1 MSDLS
6 HDQSADGTA
15 EKTVTPIQHT
25 GIIAWF
31 AHNHVAANLLMV
43 FILVAGFFSYQ
54 NLNKKTFP
62 EFNINSIQ
70 VTVPYLGAAPEEVE
84 FGVILK
90 VEEALEDIEGIKKT
104 TSRALEG
111 VGIVT
116 IELQSGY
123 SMSEKLDEVQM
134 QVDAITTFPEQ
145 TEKAIVAKEKFKS
158 QIMWLSVSGSMD
170 RRTRQ
175 MMAQDIRDDIIALP
189 SVNIAEIVG
198 SRDYEIS
205 IELSEQKLQK
215 YQLTFDDVAQAVKRS
230 SIDLPGGTIK
240 TQGGDILLRTTGQAY
255 TGEEFAKLVLRT
267 NSNGT
272 RLVLGDIANVKDGF
286 VEQEDFA
293 LFDGDKTSSIMVQ
306 STGEQNDLDIAS
318 EIKAYVAE
326 KNPNLP
332 EGAKLTVWGDSSYY
346 LNARLDMMISNL
358 LMGSFLVFIVLTL
371 FLRIRIAFW
380 VMLGIPISFFGAFIM
395 MPLLGDWSVSIN
407 LISLFAFIMVLGI
420 VVDDAIV
427 IGESAYAEI
436 QHSGHS
442 RDNIIKGTMRVAMPA
457 TFGVL
462 TTIAAFAPLLMID
475 ATFAAFFR
483 AIALVVSFCLMFS
496 LIESKWILPAHLVH
510 MKYVHL
516 TEQNSNWF
524 ERQQIKFK
532 KGLENFIHQRYK
544 PWLAKALLARYNTM
558 ASFIAILILSIGL
571 LVGGFVKLEVFP
583 SVPSDFIQGN
593 LTMIDGSAVSERNK
607 VIERIQKAAQAISK
621 NNPHQG
627 VEFIKHSMVFT
638 HGNTKATFVLELV
651 KPEQRE
657 LDAYQIEKLWR
668 EEIGEIP
675 GTKELRFFAGA
686 NAGGGAAIEFQLTGK
701 DYVALE
707 AAADDIQNKLSAYD
721 GVYDIRNSFSRGS
734 QEIQL
739 RIKPEA
745 EVLGLALADL
755 AKQVRQAFYGE
766 EAQRIQRGRD
776 ELKVMVRYPKADRV
790 SVSDLEDMWFRTPSG
805 EQVPFYQVADI
816 SIGQGF
822 SSITRVNQKR
832 SITISADI
840 DAQKVESRKV
850 ISEMNEISIPDILAN
865 YPSVKYGVEGASK
878 EQADFLAQLG
888 LAAIGA
894 LFLIYGLIAI
904 PTKSYAQ
911 PLVIMSVIPFGIIGA
926 IVGHW
931 LMGKTINMMSI
942 YGFIA
947 LTGVVV
953 NDSLIMVDFINK
965 AKGTGQRMIDIVIN
979 AGTARFRAILLTSLT
994 TFFGI
999 FPLYFEQSLQAQFI
1013 IPMAISLGFG
1023 IVFATVITLFLIP
1036 ALYLI
1041 KEDIHKL
1048 FSSKNA

>member
-1 MSDLS
+1 MSDFLEKS
-6 HDQSADGTA
+6 GEPTA
-15 EKTVTPIQHT
+15 KQQK

-31 AHNHVAANLLMV
+31 AYNHVAANLLMI

-62 EFNINSIQ
+62 EFNVNSIQ
-70 VTVPYLGAAPEEVE
+70 VTVPHLGAAPEEVE
-84 FGVILK
+84 LGVILK
-90 VEEALEDIEGIKKT
+90 VEEALENIEGIKKI

-134 QVDAITTFPEQ
+134 QVDAITTFAEQ
-145 TEKAIVAKEKFKS
+145 TEKPIIAKQEFQS
-158 QIMWLSVSGSMD
+158 QVMWLSVSGSMD

-175 MMAQDIRDDIIALP
+175 VMAQDIRDEIIALP
-189 SVNIAEIVG
+189 SVNIADIVG

-205 IELSEQKLQK
+205 IELSEEKLQK
-215 YQLTFDDVAQAVKRS
+215 YQLTFDAVSKAVKRS

-240 TQGGDILLRTTGQAY
+240 THGGDILLRTTGQVY
-255 TGEEFAKLVLRT
+255 TGDEYAKLVLRT
-267 NSNGT
+267 NIDGT
-272 RLVLGDIANVKDGF
+272 RLVLGDIAKVKDGF
-286 VEQEDFA
+286 VEREDFA
-293 LFDGDKTSSIMVQ
+293 LFNGEHTSSIMVK
-306 STGEQNDLDIAS
+306 STGEQNDLDIAA
-318 EIKAYVAE
+318 EIKVYVE
-326 KNPNLP
+326 LKNQTLP
-332 EGAKLTVWGDSSYY
+332 HGAKLTVWGDSSYY

-358 LMGSFLVFIVLTL
+358 LMGSLLVFIVLTL

-395 MPLLGDWSVSIN
+395 MPLMGEWSVSIN

-427 IGESAYAEI
+427 IGESSYAEI
-436 QHSGHS
+436 QRFGHS
-442 RDNIIKGTMRVAMPA
+442 TENVINGTMRVAMPA

-510 MKYVHL
+510 MKYIHL
-516 TEQNSNWF
+516 TEQNSNWL

-532 KGLENFIHQRYK
+532 KGLDNFIHHKYK
-544 PWLAKALLARYNTM
+544 PWLEKALIARYNTM
-558 ASFIAILILSIGL
+558 ATFIAILILSIGL
-571 LVGGFVKLEVFP
+571 LIGGFVKLEVFP

-607 VIERIQKAAQAISK
+607 VIERVQTAAATIAK
-621 NNPHQG
+621 DNPHQG
-627 VEFIKHSMVFT
+627 VGFIKHSMVFT
-638 HGNTKATFVLELV
+638 NGNTKATFVLELV

-657 LDAYQIEKLWR
+657 LDAYEIEKLWR
-668 EEIGEIP
+668 DEIGEIP
-675 GTKELRFFAGA
+675 GTKELRFYAGA

-707 AAADDIQNKLSAYD
+707 AAAIDIQEKLSSYD

-739 RIKPEA
+739 SIKPEA

-776 ELKVMVRYPKADRV
+776 ELKVMVRYPKENRI
-790 SVSDLEDMWFRTPSG
+790 SVSDLEDMWIRTPNG
-805 EQVPFYQVADI
+805 DKVPFYQVANI
-816 SIGQGF
+816 RIGQGF
-822 SSITRVNQKR
+822 STITRVNQKR
-832 SITISADI
+832 SLTISADI
-840 DAQKVESRKV
+840 DSQKVESRKV
-850 ISEMNEISIPDILAN
+850 ISEMNDNSIPEIIAN
-865 YPSVKYGVEGASK
+865 YPTVQYGVEGASK
-878 EQADFLAQLG
+878 EQTDFLRQLG

-894 LFLIYGLIAI
+894 MFLIYGLIAI
-904 PTKSYAQ
+904 PTKSYVQ
-911 PLVIMSVIPFGIIGA
+911 PIVIMSVIPFGIIGA

-931 LMGKTINMMSI
+931 LLDKTINMMSI

-965 AKGTGQRMIDIVIN
+965 AKSTGQRMIDVVIQ

-999 FPLYFEQSLQAQFI
+999 FPLFFEQSLQAQFI

-1041 KEDIHKL
+1041 KEDIQKL
-1048 FSSKNA
+1048 FS

>member
-1 MSDLS
+1 MSDFLEKS
-6 HDQSADGTA
+6 GEPTA
-15 EKTVTPIQHT
+15 KQQK

-31 AHNHVAANLLMV
+31 AYNHVAANLLMI

-62 EFNINSIQ
+62 EFNVNSIQ
-70 VTVPYLGAAPEEVE
+70 VTVPHLGAAPEEVE
-84 FGVILK
+84 LGVILK
-90 VEEALEDIEGIKKT
+90 VEEALENIEGIKKI

-134 QVDAITTFPEQ
+134 QVDAITTFAEQ
-145 TEKAIVAKEKFKS
+145 TEKPIIAKQEFQS
-158 QIMWLSVSGSMD
+158 QVMWLSVSGSMD

-175 MMAQDIRDDIIALP
+175 VMAQDIRDEIIALP
-189 SVNIAEIVG
+189 SVNIADIVG

-205 IELSEQKLQK
+205 IELSEEKLQK
-215 YQLTFDDVAQAVKRS
+215 YQLTFDAVSKAVKRS

-240 TQGGDILLRTTGQAY
+240 THGGDILLRTTGQVY
-255 TGEEFAKLVLRT
+255 TGDEYAKLVLRT
-267 NSNGT
+267 NIDGT
-272 RLVLGDIANVKDGF
+272 RLVLGDIAKVKDGF
-286 VEQEDFA
+286 VEREDFA
-293 LFDGDKTSSIMVQ
+293 LFNGEHTSSIMVK
-306 STGEQNDLDIAS
+306 STGEQNDLDIAA
-318 EIKAYVAE
+318 EIKVYVE
-326 KNPNLP
+326 LKNKTLP
-332 EGAKLTVWGDSSYY
+332 HGAKLTVWGDSSYY

-358 LMGSFLVFIVLTL
+358 LMGSLLVFIVLTL

-395 MPLLGDWSVSIN
+395 MPLMGEWSVSIN

-427 IGESAYAEI
+427 IGESSYAEI
-436 QHSGHS
+436 QRFGHS
-442 RDNIIKGTMRVAMPA
+442 TENVINGTMRVAMPA

-510 MKYVHL
+510 MKYIHL
-516 TEQNSNWF
+516 TEQNSNWL

-532 KGLENFIHQRYK
+532 KGLDNFIHHKYK
-544 PWLAKALLARYNTM
+544 PWLEKALIARYNTM
-558 ASFIAILILSIGL
+558 ATFIAILILSIGL
-571 LVGGFVKLEVFP
+571 LIGGFVKLEVFP

-607 VIERIQKAAQAISK
+607 VIERVQTAAATIAK
-621 NNPHQG
+621 DNPHQG
-627 VEFIKHSMVFT
+627 VGFIKHSMVFT
-638 HGNTKATFVLELV
+638 NGNTKATFVLELV

-657 LDAYQIEKLWR
+657 LDAYEIEKLWR
-668 EEIGEIP
+668 DEIGEIP
-675 GTKELRFFAGA
+675 GTKELRFYAGA

-707 AAADDIQNKLSAYD
+707 AAAIDIQEKLSSYD

-739 RIKPEA
+739 SIKPEA

-776 ELKVMVRYPKADRV
+776 ELKVMVRYPKENRI
-790 SVSDLEDMWFRTPSG
+790 SVSDLEDMWIRTPNG
-805 EQVPFYQVADI
+805 DKVPFYQVANI
-816 SIGQGF
+816 RIGQGF
-822 SSITRVNQKR
+822 STITRVNQKR
-832 SITISADI
+832 SLTISADI
-840 DAQKVESRKV
+840 DSQKVESRKV
-850 ISEMNEISIPDILAN
+850 ISEMNDNSIPEIIAN
-865 YPSVKYGVEGASK
+865 YPTVQYGVEGASK
-878 EQADFLAQLG
+878 EQTDFLRQLG

-894 LFLIYGLIAI
+894 MFLIYGLIAI
-904 PTKSYAQ
+904 PTKSYVQ
-911 PLVIMSVIPFGIIGA
+911 PIVIMSVIPFGIIGA

-931 LMGKTINMMSI
+931 LLDKTINMMSI

-965 AKGTGQRMIDIVIN
+965 AKSTGQRMIDVVIQ

-999 FPLYFEQSLQAQFI
+999 FPLFFEQSLQAQFI

-1041 KEDIHKL
+1041 KEDIQKL
-1048 FSSKNA
+1048 FS